1 MGAIKLVRERLNPDL
16 RISGVLLTMSDS
28 RTRLSQQVID
38 EVRGFFKGD
47 VFETVIPRNV
57 RLGEAPSFG
66 KPIQYYDDRSS
77 GAMAYT
83 ELAREIINKEHSF
96 ATN

>member
-1 MGAIKLVRERLNPDL
+1 MGAIRLVRERLNPDL

-77 GAMAYT
+77 GAMAYSA
-83 ELAREIINKEHSF
+83 LAEEITRKL
-96 ATN
+96 T

>member
-1 MGAIKLVRERLNPDL
+1 
-16 RISGVLLTMSDS
+16 MSDN

-38 EVRGFFKGD
+38 EVRGFFKRD

-66 KPIQYYDDRSS
+66 KPIQYYDETSS
-77 GAMAYT
+77 GAKAYNA
-83 ELAREIINKEHSF
+83 LAEEIIEGTTPEKEI
-96 ATN
+96 